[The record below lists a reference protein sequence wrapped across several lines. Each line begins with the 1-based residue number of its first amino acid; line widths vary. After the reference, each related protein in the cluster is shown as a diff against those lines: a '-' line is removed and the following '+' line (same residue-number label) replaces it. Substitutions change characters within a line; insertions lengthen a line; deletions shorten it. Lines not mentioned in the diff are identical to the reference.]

1 MLILNAVTIIV
12 SGVLIL
18 RIAGRKSISQM
29 SISQTVI
36 MISIGSLLVQP
47 IGNRSIRNT
56 LIIAIVFVLTLL
68 ILEFLQIKIRWF
80 ETFINGKPKV
90 LIKDGELVYQNLK
103 KVRMTVAKL
112 EMRLR
117 QKGVNK
123 ISDIKTL
130 TIEIN
135 GEIGYELK
143 DDAKPL
149 TLKDLNQVLNQLGYK
164 TPNLNNT
171 TTPLQPSANKSQ
183 TSNPDNSN
191 NIFDE
196 VRKEDKAVKN

>member
-1 MLILNAVTIIV
+1 MLILNAAIIILA
-12 SGVLIL
+12 GVLIL

-56 LIIAIVFVLTLL
+56 LIIALVFVITLL
-68 ILEFLQIKIRWF
+68 ILEFLQLKIRWF
-80 ETFINGKPKV
+80 EVFINGKPKV
-90 LIKDGELVYQNLK
+90 LVKDGELMYENLK

-117 QKGVNK
+117 QKGISK
-123 ISDIKTL
+123 ISDLKTL

-143 DDAKPL
+143 DEAKPL
-149 TLKDLNQVLNQLGYK
+149 TLKDLNQVLTQMGYK
-164 TPNLNNT
+164 TPNLQNASTPNQPITDRTKT
-171 TTPLQPSANKSQ
+171 T
-183 TSNPDNSN
+183 NPNNSN

-196 VRKEDKAVKN
+196 VLQK

>member
-1 MLILNAVTIIV
+1 MLILNAAIIIIA
-12 SGVLIL
+12 GVLIL

-56 LIIAIVFVLTLL
+56 LIIALVFVITLL
-68 ILEFLQIKIRWF
+68 ILEFLQLKIRWF
-80 ETFINGKPKV
+80 EVFINGKPKV
-90 LIKDGELVYQNLK
+90 LVKDGELMYENLK

-117 QKGVNK
+117 QKGVTK
-123 ISDIKTL
+123 ISDLKTL

-143 DDAKPL
+143 DEAKPL
-149 TLKDLNQVLNQLGYK
+149 TLKDLNQVLTQMGYK
-164 TPNLNNT
+164 TPNLQNSSTPNQPITDRTKT
-171 TTPLQPSANKSQ
+171 T
-183 TSNPDNSN
+183 NPNNSN

-196 VRKEDKAVKN
+196 VNKSRNNS